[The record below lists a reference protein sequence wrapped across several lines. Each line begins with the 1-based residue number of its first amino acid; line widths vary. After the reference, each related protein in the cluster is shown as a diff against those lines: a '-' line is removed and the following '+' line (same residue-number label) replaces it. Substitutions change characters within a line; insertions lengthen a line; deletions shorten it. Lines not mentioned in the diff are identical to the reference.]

1 MAAALKAASQ
11 MGYIEKSQ
19 TKAKSSGLQELVA
32 KKFSIEDKSRYN
44 FGSSTDFSK
53 QERRIQNIDA
63 LSFCFV
69 MQMPQNPQLFIVS
82 KLDKCKKTNPCLVK
96 LV

>member
-44 FGSSTDFSK
+44 FGSYTDFSK
-53 QERRIQNIDA
+53 QEHLVQNIDT
-63 LSFCFV
+63 L
-69 MQMPQNPQLFIVS
+69 NY
-82 KLDKCKKTNPCLVK
+82 
-96 LV
+96 

>member
-11 MGYIEKSQ
+11 MGYIEKNQ

-32 KKFSIEDKSRYN
+32 KKFSIEDKSRYI
-44 FGSSTDFSK
+44 FGSSTDFFK
-53 QERRIQNIDA
+53 QERLIQNIDT

-69 MQMPQNPQLFIVS
+69 IHLTFDR
-82 KLDKCKKTNPCLVK
+82 K
-96 LV
+96 